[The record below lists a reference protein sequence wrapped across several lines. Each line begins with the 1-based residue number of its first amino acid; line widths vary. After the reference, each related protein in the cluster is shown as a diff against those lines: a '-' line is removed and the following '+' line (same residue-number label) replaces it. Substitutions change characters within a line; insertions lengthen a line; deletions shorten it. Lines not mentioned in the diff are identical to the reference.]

1 MPNKKKETD
10 TKAPCRECHRVTN
23 HKILHLHR
31 VDGSEY
37 VDEQIG
43 EISWAN
49 VYEMLECRGCGTVI
63 LRDTYWFSE
72 DLEEQVR
79 YYPPF
84 VSRVMPPWRN
94 NLKSWPLRELG

>member
-72 DLEEQVR
+72 DPEEQVR